1 MDDLFK
7 QYPELEQLLKVRRC
21 GTRRSSNR
29 QSIDHTKKL
38 NILAVNHIAII
49 CSDYNAS
56 LAFYRDILG
65 MELISEVYR
74 EERSSM
80 MAKLSMNGQYL
91 IELFT
96 FPDSPKRPSYPEAC
110 GLRHLAFSVANL
122 DDTFEYMTAKGVE
135 CESIRTAPDGE
146 RCFFTHDPDGLP
158 IEFVENK

>member
-1 MDDLFK
+1 MNESEVK
-7 QYPELEQLLKVRRC
+7 EKVCGWAMIRRGRELIQKERLEM
-21 GTRRSSNR
+21 
-29 QSIDHTKKL
+29 KKPK
-38 NILAVNHIAII
+38 ILAVNHIAII

-135 CESIRTAPDGE
+135 CEAIRTTPDGE